1 MDLKKVKT
9 FKLNFRGIKMM
20 IRVVRSWFCKHDFM
34 HIKTNE
40 YREGTVTTYMCKK
53 CGWIRK
59 IKTE

>member
-1 MDLKKVKT
+1 
-9 FKLNFRGIKMM
+9 MM
-20 IRVVRSWFCKHDFM
+20 IRVVRSWFCKHDFI

-59 IKTE
+59 IKTDDL